1 MAKHDVRFRVPERK
15 LGNSDIE
22 FIVQSD
28 DERLGLL
35 KVSKGALVWL
45 PANKKR
51 GLEMGWGTFDRLMR
65 EHGHREQ
72 SRV

>member
-1 MAKHDVRFRVPERK
+1 MPKHDVRFRVPERT

-28 DERLGLL
+28 DTRLGLL
-35 KVSKGALVWL
+35 KVSKGSLVWC

-51 GLEMGWGTFDRLMR
+51 GFELAWSNFDRLMR
-65 EHGHREQ
+65 EYGHKERP
-72 SRV
+72 RV